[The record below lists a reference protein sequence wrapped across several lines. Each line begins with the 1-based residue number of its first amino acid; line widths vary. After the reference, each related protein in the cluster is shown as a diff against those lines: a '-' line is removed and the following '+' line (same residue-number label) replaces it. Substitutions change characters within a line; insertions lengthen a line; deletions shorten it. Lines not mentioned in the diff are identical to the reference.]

1 MSNYTLEG
9 KMIFSDKGR
18 HVATLND
25 DGFPVMAPGM
35 AGPHTRGV
43 QEFLASRALDQKEDP
58 TDEPQKR
65 QTIATAAKTESRTDT
80 QEDTA
85 SWAMQTIPEHLLPPF
100 SKQLG
105 VNTPGFREYILQHQL
120 TEKQIEELVK
130 RLSK

>member
-43 QEFLASRALDQKEDP
+43 QEFLASRAYAPIEDSL
-58 TDEPQKR
+58 DEPEKMQP
-65 QTIATAAKTESRTDT
+65 IVTAAQPESMKDP

-85 SWAMQTIPEHLLPPF
+85 SWAMQAIPEHLLPPF

-105 VNTPGFREYILQHQL
+105 VNTPGFREYIIQHKL
-120 TEKQIEELVK
+120 TEKQMEELVK